1 MMENMNMNSS
11 GDQPD
16 GGVAGL
22 PRDQLPA
29 PADPPAAGECAAQGM
44 GPFDYKCS
52 FNKRDNNENR
62 EKRLKM

>member
-16 GGVAGL
+16 GVVAGL

-29 PADPPAAGECAAQGM
+29 PPDPPAAGECAAQGM
-44 GPFDYKCS
+44 GPFDNKCS
-52 FNKRDNNENR
+52 FNKGIIMKIG
-62 EKRLKM
+62 EKV